1 MPWYFLDFYFN
12 IFRILRS
19 LRLISTIKTTKMNN
33 VRFTKNN
40 GVGILILDSPTRKNA
55 LNSEDMLL
63 LRDILSRETQ
73 SEIYALIISGSG
85 NVFCSGADLSE
96 IISIIGKNKKDQE
109 LQSNDMSKLCDAIQ
123 SFPLPTVCALNGSA
137 YGGGVE
143 IACACDF
150 RIAVPNV
157 EIMVP
162 PAKIGI
168 HYHPAGIKRFLN
180 IFGASATKKLLLT
193 ATKMS
198 EKELKNVGFFDEI
211 INEGENIIE
220 RAQDFIKQCKEL
232 SPEAVRGMK
241 LSINDIVMDNVN
253 FQSLNSR
260 IKNTLESQ
268 YLERQLKLIKE
279 KNSK

>member
-1 MPWYFLDFYFN
+1 
-12 IFRILRS
+12 
-19 LRLISTIKTTKMNN
+19 MNN
-33 VRFTKNN
+33 VKFTNTN
-40 GVGILILDSPTRKNA
+40 GVGILMLDSPKRKNA

-63 LRDILSRETQ
+63 IRDMLSRETQ
-73 SEIYALIISGSG
+73 SDIYALIISGSG

-96 IISIIGKNKKDQE
+96 IISIIGKNKKDQG

-150 RIAVPNV
+150 RIAVSNI

-180 IFGASATKKLLLT
+180 IFGASATKRLLLT
-193 ATKMS
+193 ATKLS

-211 INEGENIIE
+211 INEGENVIE
-220 RAQDFIKQCKEL
+220 RAHDFIKLCKEL

-241 LSINDIVMDNVN
+241 LSINDIVMDSVN
-253 FQSLNSR
+253 IQSLNSR

>member
-1 MPWYFLDFYFN
+1 MKSVQF
-12 IFRILRS
+12 
-19 LRLISTIKTTKMNN
+19 IKKEHIGYLYLN
-33 VRFTKNN
+33 
-40 GVGILILDSPTRKNA
+40 SPKTKNA
-55 LNSEDMLL
+55 LKKKDMGLI
-63 LRDILSRETQ
+63 RDILNKEAKSD
-73 SEIYALIISGSG
+73 IYALIISGRG
-85 NVFCSGADLSE
+85 NVFCSGADFTE
-96 IISIIGKNKKDQE
+96 ITSIIGKNKKDQG

-123 SFPLPTVCALNGSA
+123 SFPAPTVCALNGSA

-150 RIAVPNV
+150 RIAVSNI

-180 IFGASATKKLLLT
+180 IFGASATKRLLLT
-193 ATKMS
+193 AAKMS
-198 EKELKNVGFFDEI
+198 EKELKNLGFFDEI

-241 LSINDIVMDNVN
+241 LSINDIVMDSLNI
-253 FQSLNSR
+253 QSLNSR
-260 IKNTLESQ
+260 IKKTLESQ
-268 YLERQLKLIKE
+268 YLERQLKSIKE

>member
-1 MPWYFLDFYFN
+1 
-12 IFRILRS
+12 
-19 LRLISTIKTTKMNN
+19 MNN
-33 VRFTKNN
+33 VKFTKNN
-40 GVGILILDSPTRKNA
+40 GVGILILDSPIRKNA

-63 LRDILSRETQ
+63 ITDILAREAQ
-73 SEIYALIISGSG
+73 SDIYSLIISGRG
-85 NVFCSGADLSE
+85 DVFCSGADLLK
-96 IISIIGKNKKDQE
+96 IISIIGKHKKDKE

-123 SFPLPTVCALNGSA
+123 NFPLPTVCALNGSA

-150 RIAVPNV
+150 RIAVSNI

-180 IFGASATKKLLLT
+180 IFGASATKRLLLT

-198 EKELKNVGFFDEI
+198 EKELKNVGFLDEI
-211 INEGENIIE
+211 INEGENVIE
-220 RAQDFIKQCKEL
+220 RAHDFIKLCKEL

-241 LSINDIVMDNVN
+241 LSINDIVMNSVN
-253 FQSLNSR
+253 TQIFNSR
-260 IKNTLESQ
+260 IKQTLESR
-268 YLERQLKLIKE
+268 YLERQLKFIKE
-279 KNSK
+279 KNS